1 MHNIKLET
9 MTTTNDNQL
18 HFHVA
23 FFVDNEKQVLSGK
36 TYACDNIVEAIEAFI
51 HDSATPSMSRIK
63 YISCE
68 ENMTPFETIKIDN
81 GGRRN

>member
-1 MHNIKLET
+1 

-23 FFVDNEKQVLSGK
+23 FFVDREKQTLSGR
-36 TYACDNIVEAIEAFI
+36 TYYCDSFIEALQLYI
-51 HDSATPSMSRIK
+51 LDTETPSMSRIK

-68 ENMTPFETIKIDN
+68 ENMTERELKEIRVKKT
-81 GGRRN
+81 